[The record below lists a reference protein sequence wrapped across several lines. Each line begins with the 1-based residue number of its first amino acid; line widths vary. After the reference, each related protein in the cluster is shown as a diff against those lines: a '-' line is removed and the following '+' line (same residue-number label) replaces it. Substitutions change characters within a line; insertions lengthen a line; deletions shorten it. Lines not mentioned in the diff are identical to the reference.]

1 MRSIKIIFTLI
12 FTLSTISCNMST
24 KKETKEKIEL
34 DFPVK
39 YNEALN
45 SKMKTSFWKCN
56 DDSHINSALHYYLQI
71 PNNIKPTSLIEKN
84 IKGID
89 NIKEIASYRRID
101 ENPYAEIQ
109 VVYEKIDHEIN
120 PSDWLYNLLKITNET
135 IVDKREIVGNAGTY
149 LDVLSS
155 KVLPNSETVI
165 SRSTAQKN
173 YDESTKTLSI
183 VSVKVSCSL
192 KDYPKLSEE
201 VMAISLGWN
210 FINKSEYQLSED
222 LRIFNEEK
230 AKDLNFYYPVSWK
243 LGKFIAK
250 EGALERFAI
259 FNKNKDGESKGA
271 INIFISENEKDEK
284 ILVEKVL
291 KRFTENGIKVEISD
305 LELGLNNNDYIEKR
319 WKTSG
324 LINEKESIHNGE
336 ITLEV
341 LKTKK
346 SFVLLEMV
354 GVNQEFDYYESARNK
369 RALQLISQTLKT
381 SERVSSVIIE
391 SGEDSNPK
399 KKKKGGFF
407 DFLG

>member
-1 MRSIKIIFTLI
+1 M
-12 FTLSTISCNMST
+12 NT
-24 KKETKEKIEL
+24 KKEATEKMEL

-56 DDSHINSALHYYLQI
+56 DDSHINSALHYYLEI

-101 ENPYAEIQ
+101 ENPYVEIQ
-109 VVYEKIDHEIN
+109 VVYQKLEHEIN

-135 IVDKREIVGNAGTY
+135 IVDKREIVGNAGIY

-173 YDESTKTLSI
+173 YDQSTKTLYI

-192 KDYPKLSEE
+192 KDYPTLSEE
-201 VMAISLGWN
+201 IMAISLGWN
-210 FINKSEYQLSED
+210 FINKSKYQLSED
-222 LRIFNEEK
+222 LKIFNEEK

-243 LGKFIAK
+243 LGKFIAN
-250 EGALERFAI
+250 EDNIERFAI
-259 FNKNKDGESKGA
+259 FNKNKKGESKGA

-284 ILVEKVL
+284 TLLDKVI
-291 KRFTENGIKVEISD
+291 KRFLENGVKVEVSN
-305 LELGLNNNDYIEKR
+305 LESCLNNNDFIEKR
-319 WKTSG
+319 WKTTG
-324 LINEKESIHNGE
+324 LINQKESLHNGE
-336 ITLEV
+336 ITFEI

-346 SFVLLEMV
+346 SLILLEMV
-354 GVNQEFDYYESARNK
+354 GVNEEYDYYESARNK
-369 RALQLISQTLKT
+369 RTLQLISQTLKT
-381 SERVSSVIIE
+381 SDKISSVEIE
-391 SGEDSNPK
+391 EEKPQK
-399 KKKKGGFF
+399 KKKSGFF